1 MKIAVIEDSDTD
13 VFIYQET
20 FLNGFD
26 FDRYGFAG
34 DFLEQ
39 NDLYDV
45 VFLDLNLP
53 DMMGL
58 ELIKAVRS
66 NHDKKLI
73 VVTGTGSGYLRGKNM
88 RDIMCAGADEVF
100 QKSFIKQPAY
110 IEMIKGEFI
119 CTDLAEQA

>member
-26 FDRYGFAG
+26 FDRYGLAG
-34 DFLEQ
+34 DFLKQDE
-39 NDLYDV
+39 LYDV

-66 NHDKKLI
+66 KHDKKLI
-73 VVTGTGSGYLRGKNM
+73 VVTGTANGYLRGKNM

-100 QKSFIKQPAY
+100 QKNFINQSAY
-110 IEMIKGEFI
+110 IEMIKEEFTCI
-119 CTDLAEQA
+119 DLVEQA